1 MDVFFFFSFLSLL
14 WKCILMRFFF
24 SWMESHEKE
33 FAGLAGCP
41 NLCDG
46 GLTCLFGCLNVASLK
61 QRTDRGRKHSRTAP
75 SVVAYQHVKLTHPA
89 LKGSSTQS

>member
-1 MDVFFFFSFLSLL
+1 MEMYSYEV
-14 WKCILMRFFF
+14 FFF